1 MNSDEKNNQ
10 RDSNTR
16 KPRVDAAKR
25 EKYSRFNPAYLF
37 LMQQIERSTINLLL
51 QQGIS
56 SIDELKILEIGC
68 GSGGI
73 LLDFQGFGA
82 DTANLFGIDIS
93 LERLGTGHQRNPG
106 FNLAGADGGCLPF
119 RSDSFDLVLQY
130 TAFTSMLDAGTR
142 VCAAQEMMRVVK
154 KPNGL
159 IVWYDFWIN
168 PTNLNTHPIR
178 PAEIRNLFPE
188 CNYDFHKVTLAPPI
202 SRRIVPISWVAALI
216 LEKFKVFN
224 SHQLVAIR
232 PSDTRQ

>member
-1 MNSDEKNNQ
+1 MKSDEKNIR
-10 RDSNTR
+10 RDSNAGKTSIY
-16 KPRVDAAKR
+16 PAKR
-25 EKYSRFNPAYLF
+25 EKYSRFDPSYLF
-37 LMQQIERSTINLLL
+37 LMQQTERSTINLLL

-56 SIDELKILEIGC
+56 AIDELKILEIGC

-82 DTANLFGIDIS
+82 DTANLFGIDIAI
-93 LERLGTGHQRNPG
+93 ERLGAGHYRNPR

-119 RSDSFDLVLQY
+119 CSDSFDLVLQY

-142 VCAAQEMMRVVK
+142 MRAAQEMMRVVK
-154 KPNGL
+154 KPDGL

-168 PTNLNTHPIR
+168 PTNPNTHPIR
-178 PAEIRNLFPE
+178 TAEIRNLFPE
-188 CNYDFHKVTLAPPI
+188 CSCDFHKVTLAPPI
-202 SRRIVPISWVAALI
+202 SRRIVPISWIAALI

-232 PSDTRQ
+232 LSDARQ